1 MTNSFGQPVIEES
14 SQLSVNNPPGSGMNI
29 KPVHCVV
36 VHEHKV
42 GGELVL
48 VGKGE
53 GGQVRGLGA
62 DTEPGL
68 ARGRGGDMKVRGKPL
83 NIGLEKKTCVAES
96 PWKVTRSLERM
107 KSASTQS

>member
-1 MTNSFGQPVIEES
+1 
-14 SQLSVNNPPGSGMNI
+14 MNI

-83 NIGLEKKTCVAES
+83 NIGLEKKDLCGRKPLEGDQVIGEDEVGVHPVLRTQWF
-96 PWKVTRSLERM
+96 WKMQKIKLGRFHELF
-107 KSASTQS
+107 